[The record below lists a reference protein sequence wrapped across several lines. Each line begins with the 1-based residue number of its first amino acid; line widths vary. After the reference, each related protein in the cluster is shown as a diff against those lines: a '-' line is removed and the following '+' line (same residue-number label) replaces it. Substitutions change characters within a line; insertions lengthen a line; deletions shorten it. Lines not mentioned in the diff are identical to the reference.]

1 MGSDKFFAE
10 CKTKIPTSVDDV
22 IADLA
27 VTFYWMP
34 VHVDHLDL
42 DELMQ
47 WHERARIRTQAEQ
60 D

>member
-1 MGSDKFFAE
+1 M
-10 CKTKIPTSVDDV
+10 
-22 IADLA
+22 ADLA

-34 VHVDHLDL
+34 VPVDQLDL
-42 DELMQ
+42 QELMQ